1 MSEILPHPTTAKWIK
16 TTFFGWF
23 LGIIL
28 ILVLSSLFDAMGIEG
43 FQFFLGIGMGAGVGF
58 MQGRLLRTTA
68 FVNKPWLWTS
78 IIGMGLPFMISDLLI
93 LYGNLSLGSYY
104 IPICIASGS
113 VLVSVLQ
120 FLYLKKGS
128 PKAMLWILGCSLAWM
143 LAGITVFAID
153 YTNHIADQVMVQFF
167 LNLFLILG
175 GGVVLGLVTSPF
187 LRVILRQ
194 DNLS

>member
-1 MSEILPHPTTAKWIK
+1 MTQFSKDLSSSKWIK
-16 TTFFGWF
+16 ATFFGWF

-28 ILVLSSLFDAMGIEG
+28 ILVLSSLFDAIGIEG
-43 FQFFLGIGMGAGVGF
+43 FQFFLGIGIGAGVGF
-58 MQGRLLRTTA
+58 MQGRLLRTTT
-68 FVNKPWLWTS
+68 FVNKPWLWAS

-93 LYGNLSLGSYY
+93 LYGDLSLGSYY

-120 FLYLKKGS
+120 FLYLKKCS
-128 PKAMLWILGCSLAWM
+128 PKAMLWILGCSLGWM

-175 GGVVLGLVTSPF
+175 SGVVLGLVTGPF
-187 LRVILRQ
+187 LKAILRQ

>member
-1 MSEILPHPTTAKWIK
+1 VSEILHNPSPAKWIK

-28 ILVLSSLFDAMGIEG
+28 ILVLSSLFDAIGIEG
-43 FQFFLGIGMGAGVGF
+43 FQFFLGIGIGAGVGF

-93 LYGNLSLGSYY
+93 LCGDLSLGSYY
-104 IPICIASGS
+104 IPVCIASGS

-120 FLYLKKGS
+120 YLYLKKAS
-128 PKAMLWILGCSLAWM
+128 SKAMFWILGCSLGWM
-143 LAGITVFAID
+143 LAGITVFAVD
-153 YTNHIADQVMVQFF
+153 YTMRIIDHVMVGFF
-167 LNLFLILG
+167 VNLSLILG
-175 GGVVLGLVTSPF
+175 GGAVLGLVTSPF